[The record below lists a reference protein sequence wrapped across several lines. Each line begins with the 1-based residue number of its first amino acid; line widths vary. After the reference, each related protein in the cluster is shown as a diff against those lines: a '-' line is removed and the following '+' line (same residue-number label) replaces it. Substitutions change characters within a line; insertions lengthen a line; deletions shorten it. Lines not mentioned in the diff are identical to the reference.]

1 MTTQTKISKAV
12 TSAARTAA
20 TDFLGN
26 EQKIAKLEGS
36 TALKLVNS
44 IAKVCHTKKECDAYL
59 ATYEEVLTEAGYKS
73 AASMTSKVK
82 RIAYLMTNSN
92 AKICK
97 AHGIKTPEEGEALV
111 RSKLDDTTG
120 IRPLYE
126 ALADPNTKKDAE
138 PKPEDAAPSK
148 PGANEEGEKT
158 LADIVTPHLAP
169 LWSEVKT
176 AGKWTKQDLIE
187 CVTDLLNADAE

>member
-20 TDFLGN
+20 NDFLGT
-26 EQKIAKLEGS
+26 EQKVAKLEGS

-44 IAKVCHTKKECDAYL
+44 IAKVCHTKKDCDAYL
-59 ATYEEVLTEAGYKS
+59 ATYEEVLTEAGYKA

-97 AHGIKTPEEGEALV
+97 AHGIETPEQGEELV
-111 RSKLDDTTG
+111 RSKLSDTTG
-120 IRPLYE
+120 IRPLYD

-138 PKPEDAAPSK
+138 PKPEDAAPAK
-148 PGANEEGEKT
+148 TEKAEPDGEKT
-158 LADIVTPHLAP
+158 LAEIITPHLAP
-169 LWSEVKT
+169 LWSEAKS
-176 AGKWTKQDLIE
+176 AGKWTKQDVIE
-187 CVTDLLNADAE
+187 CITDLLLADD

>member
-12 TSAARTAA
+12 TSAAKTAA
-20 TDFLGN
+20 LDYFASRA
-26 EQKIAKLEGS
+26 KIAKLEGG

-44 IAKVCHTKKECDAYL
+44 IAKVCHTKKECDAY
-59 ATYEEVLTEAGYKS
+59 AAEYEAALIEAGYES

-111 RSKLDDTTG
+111 RSKLTDTTG
-120 IRPLYE
+120 IRPLYD
-126 ALADPNTKKDAE
+126 ALADPNTKKDAK
-138 PKPEDAAPSK
+138 PKPEDAAPAK
-148 PGANEEGEKT
+148 TEKADPDGEKT
-158 LADIVTPHLAP
+158 LADIITPHLAP
-169 LWSEVKT
+169 IWSEVKSS
-176 AGKWTKQDLIE
+176 GKWTKQDVIE
-187 CVTDLLNADAE
+187 CITDLLNSDD

>member
-12 TSAARTAA
+12 TSAAKTAA
-20 TDFLGN
+20 LDYFN
-26 EQKIAKLEGS
+26 SRAKIAKLEGG

-44 IAKVCHTKKECDAYL
+44 IAKVCHTKKECDAY
-59 ATYEEVLTEAGYKS
+59 AAEYEEALVEAGYES
-73 AASMTSKVK
+73 ATSMTSKVK

-111 RSKLDDTTG
+111 RSKLTDTTG
-120 IRPLYE
+120 IRPLYD
-126 ALADPNTKKDAE
+126 ALADPNTKKDAK
-138 PKPEDAAPSK
+138 PKPEDAAPEK

-176 AGKWTKQDLIE
+176 ANKWTKQDVIE
-187 CVTDLLNADAE
+187 CITDLLNADAD

>member
-1 MTTQTKISKAV
+1 MTTQTKISKEV
-12 TSAARTAA
+12 SSAAKTAA
-20 TDFLGN
+20 LDYFN
-26 EQKIAKLEGS
+26 SRAKIAKLEGG

-44 IAKVCHTKKECDAYL
+44 IAKVCHTKKECDGYA
-59 ATYEEVLTEAGYKS
+59 AEYEAALEEAGYES

-97 AHGIKTPEEGEALV
+97 AHGIETPEQGEALV
-111 RSKLDDTTG
+111 RSKLSDTTG
-120 IRPLYE
+120 IRPLYD

-148 PGANEEGEKT
+148 TEKAEPDGEKT
-158 LADIVTPHLAP
+158 LAEIITPHLAP
-169 LWSEVKT
+169 LWSEAKST
-176 AGKWTKQDLIE
+176 GKFTKQDVVDCII
-187 CVTDLLNADAE
+187 DLLFADD

>member
-1 MTTQTKISKAV
+1 MTTKTKISPAVSKA
-12 TSAARTAA
+12 AKTAA
-20 TDFLGN
+20 LDYFDSRA
-26 EQKIAKLEGS
+26 KIAKLEGG

-44 IAKVCHTKKECDAYL
+44 IAKVCHTKKDCDAY
-59 ATYEEVLTEAGYKS
+59 AAEYEAALIEAGYES

-97 AHGIKTPEEGEALV
+97 AHDIKTPEQGEALV
-111 RSKLDDTTG
+111 RSKLSDTTG
-120 IRPLYE
+120 IRPLYD

-148 PGANEEGEKT
+148 PAEPDAEKT
-158 LADIVTPHLAP
+158 LADIVTPHLAA
-169 LWSEVKT
+169 LWSTVKSD
-176 AGKWTKQDLIE
+176 GRWTKQDVIE
-187 CVTDLLNADAE
+187 CISDMLLSDD